1 MMKKIAPL
9 LLTASM
15 LGGCLNF
22 WKEEKD
28 PLPGMRH
35 VVFLNQDALRPD
47 PSIASTNLTLPAPE
61 PRAIWPMASAVADH
75 APSPVK
81 LGGTLQEAW
90 RGDIGVSSH
99 GKLLSGPVVAQD
111 TVFAVDTNGDV
122 SAFSL
127 ETGALLW
134 RVETVDA
141 SHEYQPFGGGLCW
154 DEGKIFVTTPSAE
167 VVCMDAKDGTVLWR
181 KALTAPSRCAPTPYK
196 GAVYVLTT
204 NNQLTALSAKDGAP
218 LWTHVG
224 MMESAGLLGGASPA
238 VQGNTLVV
246 AYTSGEVYG
255 LTADTGH
262 ALWVESLNSP
272 GAVDSLSSLA
282 HIKARPVISDG
293 MAFVMSH
300 AGRMSA
306 IDLRTGQFVWT
317 RPLGGVHTPAVWGEA
332 LFFVT
337 SDNHLVCC
345 DKRSGGVRWSKAL
358 PERENYEEDGE
369 ALFWA
374 GPILVDGELVLTGSS
389 GKIIFCSPKD
399 GAITRVL
406 NGSDTFFLSPIAVS
420 NALIALGDS
429 GNLVTFKQG

>member
-1 MMKKIAPL
+1 MRKIAPL
-9 LLTASM
+9 LLGVSM
-15 LGGCLNF
+15 LSGCMNF
-22 WKEEKD
+22 WKENKD
-28 PLPGMRH
+28 PLPGMRQ

-47 PSIASTNLTLPAPE
+47 PSLAGTSMVLAAPQT
-61 PRAIWPMASAVADH
+61 RNAWPMASAVTDH
-75 APSPVK
+75 APVPVAME
-81 LGGTLQEAW
+81 GALQNAW
-90 RGDIGVSSH
+90 RADIGVGSH
-99 GKLLSGPVVAQD
+99 GKLLSGPVIAGGH
-111 TVFAVDTNGDV
+111 VFAVDTSGEV
-122 SAFSL
+122 SAYHL
-127 ETGALLW
+127 DTGALVW
-134 RVETVDA
+134 SAQTVDA
-141 SHEYQPFGGGLCW
+141 AHEYQPFGGGLCW
-154 DEGKIFVTTPSAE
+154 DADKLFVTTPSAE
-167 VVCMDAKDGTVLWR
+167 VVCLNAKDGSVLWR

-204 NNQLTALSAKDGAP
+204 NNQLTALNAQDGAP

-293 MAFVMSH
+293 MAFVISH

-306 IDLRTGQFVWT
+306 IDLRSGQFVWT
-317 RPLGGVHTPAVWGEA
+317 RPLGGVHTPAVSGNA

-345 DKRSGGVRWSKAL
+345 DKTSGRVRWSKAL
-358 PERENYEEDGE
+358 PQRADYEEDGE
-369 ALFWA
+369 SLFWA
-374 GPILVDGELVLTGSS
+374 GPILVGNELVLAGSS
-389 GKIIFCSPKD
+389 GKIIFCSSKD
-399 GAITRVL
+399 GELTRVL
-406 NGSDTFFLSPIAVS
+406 NGQDAFFLSPIAVS
-420 NALIALGDS
+420 GALVALGDS